1 MYVLILGQPDD
12 IRCQRLADQINQT
25 PYQAVIFDTCTIA
38 GSASLS
44 WYPHRHDGELCIDN
58 KVILLSQIVAGYWL
72 SYTPVISAD
81 SGLSNV
87 AREQLIS
94 AEYTGLLYILFRF
107 PGIRWINPADA
118 IILHQCKG
126 IQLYSAQ
133 QAGLTIPTTLIT
145 NHSAAASAFMHTDSA
160 IIAKPVQGGAY
171 TRLLSSTMK
180 HEHYLQSR
188 LSRCPA
194 TFQQFITGT
203 NIRSYIVGEQIVS
216 AELRSDAVDF
226 RLDEA
231 THMLPHTLPAALCKK
246 SLLLA
251 RQLSLVWAA
260 IDWRLTP
267 EGRYIFLEINPAPHF
282 SRFEDEVGLSIST
295 LLAGLLPA
303 NTCPSSKLTSHA
315 EPFMS

>member
-12 IRCQRLADQINQT
+12 TRCQRLADQINLT
-25 PYQAVIFDTCTIA
+25 SYQAVIFDTRTIA

-44 WYPHRHDGELCIDN
+44 WYPHRHDGELCIDD
-58 KVILLSQIVAGYWL
+58 KTILLSQVVAGYWL
-72 SYTPVISAD
+72 NYTPVSSANG
-81 SGLSNV
+81 GLSNM

-126 IQLYSAQ
+126 IQLYHAQ
-133 QAGLTIPTTLIT
+133 QAGLNIPPTLIT
-145 NHSAAASAFMHTDSA
+145 NHFVAASAFMHTDSA

-171 TRLLSSTMK
+171 TRLLSSAMK
-180 HEHYLQSR
+180 HEHYLKSR

-194 TFQQFITGT
+194 TFQQFIAGT
-203 NIRSYIVGEQIVS
+203 NIRSYIVGEQIIS
-216 AELRSDAVDF
+216 AELRSNAVDF

-231 THMLPHTLPAALCKK
+231 THMLPHSLPAALHKK

-251 RQLSLVWAA
+251 RQFSLLWAA

-282 SRFEDEVGLSIST
+282 SRFEDEVGISIST

-303 NTCPSSKLTSHA
+303 NTCSFSDLTTHVKR
-315 EPFMS
+315 